1 MEIGL
6 AFPILLLLPHS
17 TRQAP
22 NFYYPIS
29 SSTTQIRVRASQ
41 KFIYPI
47 LAKSQLKNAIGK
59 VLSDAAFIP
68 SFVSLFKTIL
78 NKLI

>member
-6 AFPILLLLPHS
+6 AIPILLPHS

-22 NFYYPIS
+22 NFYYPFS
-29 SSTTQIRVRASQ
+29 SPTTQIRVRASQ